1 MSDNYY
7 RPDESADAPPPYPPQ
22 EQGPQGKL
30 VLGSFHQPQ
39 PPRAPRQPAPP
50 QGGGRPPYPPTPN
63 ARQSYPQQSPVQP
76 PYQNPGPAY
85 NANQRAYTPPT
96 ETPAGYPSHQPGQ
109 HQPGPGNQG
118 PRSAKPR
125 KKRNKR
131 KIGCLSVLVIF
142 IVLAVIGFTTIQ
154 RVLAFGSAISTQG
167 PLTTTTGYMS
177 TSDRTNLLIL
187 GYGGGSHDGANL
199 TDSIVVVSMIPS
211 SQHTSLVS
219 VPRDLWVR
227 NPPNSNAYTKIN
239 EVYQTASNN
248 SQNRVA
254 GGDAMATKVSLVTGM
269 NVKNWMLI
277 DFNGFKSFIDSI
289 GGVDVYVP
297 DSFNAC
303 YPKNDDANKD
313 ASWIKVQFNKG
324 TQHMDGAT
332 AIEYARAREPVEVCG
347 MGTSINQ
354 AELTDFGRSARQQLI
369 IKAALGKIRN
379 ITTWPSL
386 INAMNALQ
394 KTIYT
399 NMSFADLG
407 LFSQKMDL
415 NDPKTAH
422 IGLST
427 SNVMDISTASD
438 GESIVIPKG
447 ENWPLI
453 SEYIQSK
460 LYN

>member
-1 MSDNYY
+1 M
-7 RPDESADAPPPYPPQ
+7 
-22 EQGPQGKL
+22 
-30 VLGSFHQPQ
+30 
-39 PPRAPRQPAPP
+39 
-50 QGGGRPPYPPTPN
+50 
-63 ARQSYPQQSPVQP
+63 
-76 PYQNPGPAY
+76 
-85 NANQRAYTPPT
+85 
-96 ETPAGYPSHQPGQ
+96 
-109 HQPGPGNQG
+109 
-118 PRSAKPR
+118 
-125 KKRNKR
+125 
-131 KIGCLSVLVIF
+131 
-142 IVLAVIGFTTIQ
+142 LAVIGFTTIQ